1 MATDFR
7 RMRRALTVMLA
18 LYFGMQFY
26 AVARADAGLALAWP
40 VVALLAA
47 WVVLMTAFPLLVWR
61 WEQRGRHRAVLIGA
75 WVGYLWM
82 GVVFLFFWISLGV
95 DLLGALLRFANPS
108 ASWPAH
114 ETFLLDVALTAIVSA
129 YGFVAARRPRIER
142 VTIRTPKLPEGVR
155 PLRIALVSD
164 VHLGA
169 LIGARRL
176 GAILDKLRALDPD
189 VLISAGDLV
198 DGQADRLNGLAP
210 MIAAFQPRHGKFAVT
225 GNHEYFVGIERALE
239 FHDRAGFRLLQGAA
253 ASVDPWVAIAGV
265 DDPTGRMM
273 GSPASIDER
282 AALGDLARER
292 FTILV
297 KHQPLIDSHAIG
309 RFDLQLSGH
318 VHRGQIFPF
327 GLLVRLTYRAP
338 TGLSRIAGGGWLYV
352 SRGTGTW
359 GPPMR
364 VAAPAEITII
374 ELMPLPTLGNAAS
387 P

>member
-1 MATDFR
+1 MATDLR
-7 RMRRALTVMLA
+7 RMRRALTIMLA
-18 LYFGMQFY
+18 LYFGMQLY
-26 AVARADAGLALAWP
+26 AVAKADAGLAPAWP
-40 VVALLAA
+40 VTAFLVA
-47 WVVLMTAFPLLVWR
+47 WVMLMTAVPLLVWR

-82 GVVFLFFWISLGV
+82 GIVFLFFWISLGI
-95 DLLGALLRFANPS
+95 DLLGALLSFAIPS

-114 ETFLLDVALTAIVSA
+114 DGFLLAVALTAIVSA
-129 YGFVAARRPRIER
+129 YGFVAARRPRIEH
-142 VTIRTPKLPEGVR
+142 VTIRTPKLRDGVR
-155 PLRIALVSD
+155 PLRIALISD

-176 GAILDKLRALDPD
+176 SAILDKLRELDPD
-189 VLISAGDLV
+189 VLVSAGDLV

-239 FHDRAGFRLLQGAA
+239 FHERAGFRLLQGAVA
-253 ASVDPWVAIAGV
+253 GVDPWLAIAGV
-265 DDPTGRMM
+265 DDPTGSMM
-273 GSPASIDER
+273 GAPACTDER
-282 AALGDLARER
+282 AALGDCARDR

-297 KHQPLIDSHAIG
+297 KHQPLIDPRAIG

-338 TGLSRIAGGGWLYV
+338 TGLSRINGGGWLYV

-364 VAAPAEITII
+364 VAAPAEITLI
-374 ELMPLPTLGNAAS
+374 ELMPLATIGKTSS